1 MAENAQ
7 TMTEF
12 TYAPGETDVIGDRF
26 RPSVV
31 ASWLKTSIAVSNTRV
46 QYKAPNTL
54 LGLIQLGETT
64 KAIPLRNIAGIDT
77 NTGFNPG
84 SLVGGLVLLFAG
96 FGTLDS
102 NILAAL
108 ILLFAAAVALSN
120 TLSASLVFRDPSG
133 GRSAVTVSVFEKDR
147 LMGLSREIEKRVFAA
162 PDAKEPDTTRH

>member
-64 KAIPLRNIAGIDT
+64 KAIPA
-77 NTGFNPG
+77 
-84 SLVGGLVLLFAG
+84 
-96 FGTLDS
+96 DS
-102 NILAAL
+102 C
-108 ILLFAAAVALSN
+108 SC
-120 TLSASLVFRDPSG
+120 SPASE
-133 GRSAVTVSVFEKDR
+133 RSTPTS
-147 LMGLSREIEKRVFAA
+147 S
-162 PDAKEPDTTRH
+162 PP